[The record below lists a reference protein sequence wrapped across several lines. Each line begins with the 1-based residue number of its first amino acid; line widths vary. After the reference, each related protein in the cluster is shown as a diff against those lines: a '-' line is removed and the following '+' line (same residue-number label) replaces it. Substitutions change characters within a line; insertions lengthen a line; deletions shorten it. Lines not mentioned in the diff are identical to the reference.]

1 MGTSGGWADFM
12 VSFRFRSD
20 PNQHVCELQLCHKDM
35 MTVRKQMGAHH
46 EYAEFRSALEL
57 LEVTGHVDRI
67 AKIEAAD
74 PAIDVSQFKRA
85 AVTAVAGSELEA
97 LKAQVAELKQEL
109 METKIELV
117 ANTQEFVDTKTDLAE
132 TKTELAATN
141 QKLAATNQKL
151 AANTQ
156 KLDQV

>member
-1 MGTSGGWADFM
+1 MGH
-12 VSFRFRSD
+12 
-20 PNQHVCELQLCHKDM
+20 HVCELQLCHKDM

-85 AVTAVAGSELEA
+85 SSTTVDGSELEA
-97 LKAQVAELKQEL
+97 LKAQVTELKQEL
-109 METKIELV
+109 
-117 ANTQEFVDTKTDLAE
+117 AE
-132 TKTELAATN
+132 NKKELATT
-141 QKLAATNQKL
+141 KKELES
-151 AANTQ
+151 NTQ
-156 KLDQV
+156 KLDSTKQ